1 MLIAVNYHYLRPP
14 DDSRAAAAIHPTTP
28 AELAR
33 QIDLLARCGTFVS
46 AQDVVDALDG
56 RRPLP
61 PRALLLTF
69 DDGLAEQFEH
79 GWPLLVRL
87 GVPAVFFVNTAPL
100 VDGRLAGVHR
110 IHFLRAHCGPD
121 VLRSAVRG
129 ATPQCGPQEPA
140 AMRARA
146 IAHYRYDD
154 PDTAELKYLLNFAI
168 DPGERDRRLA
178 ALFAEAVGRD
188 EADVAAGLYMS
199 WDMLRALGAAGCLGC
214 HTHSH
219 LPLGRQPPGVVDA
232 EIAESM
238 AVLTARTGVQPA
250 GISYPY
256 GSKDACGPVVA
267 AAAARAG
274 CRFGFTMER
283 AGNADLRRPLL
294 LARIDHNDAPG
305 GKAARWPADELFDG
319 IGGSRWWEEE
329 AAA

>member
-14 DDSRAAAAIHPTTP
+14 EDAPAAAIHPTTP

-46 AQDVVDALDG
+46 AQDIVDALDG
-56 RRPLP
+56 RRSLP
-61 PRALLLTF
+61 ARALLLTF

-100 VDGRLAGVHR
+100 VEGRLAGVHR

-121 VLRSAVRG
+121 VLRSAVRS
-129 ATPQCGPQEPA
+129 APPRCGPQEPA

-178 ALFAEAVGRD
+178 ALFTEAVGRD
-188 EADVAAGLYMS
+188 EAEVAAGLYMN
-199 WDMLRALGAAGCLGC
+199 WDTLRALAAAGCLGC

-219 LPLGRQPPGVVDA
+219 LPLGRQPPGIVDA

-238 AVLTARTGVQPA
+238 ELLTARTGVRPA

-283 AGNADLRRPLL
+283 AGNADLQRPLL

-305 GKAARWPADELFDG
+305 GKVARWPADALFDA